1 MVDIAADS
9 TRVLPSGS
17 MRLLVI
23 TARYPTEDRPAAG
36 VFVRDRLADP
46 GLRAT
51 VVAPR
56 SYAGSRLAAVSG
68 ACAGRHGPRGVDST
82 GWKATSCSPPG
93 RWRSSPLAFA
103 GVPFV
108 VVAHG
113 GDVRDSAHRSR
124 LHGWLARRVLRG
136 ADRVVANS
144 SETAERIHRF
154 GVEAEV
160 VPPGVDLAR
169 FTATPR
175 PSGPRRVL
183 YLGGDVPHKGV
194 EVARQLADTLVGP
207 GLREVDPAE
216 VPALM
221 AAHDVVLVPS
231 LEEPYGVVAAE
242 AIASRTL
249 GRRPSSGRPDRHRQ
263 RWRERDPGN
272 GCGLR
277 RRPGPRPGLRPSG
290 GRRDRGA
297 VFTSEHMGPH
307 VRPLG
312 GRAGGPATARARRCG
327 LVENDSGGLGDPV
340 ARPDPVRD
348 QDVRGAIDH
357 GPAGRGGARR
367 GGQGVRLGRG
377 GATGR
382 VHQVAGMGT

>member
-1 MVDIAADS
+1 
-9 TRVLPSGS
+9 
-17 MRLLVI
+17 MRLLVV

-56 SYAGSRLAAVSG
+56 SYAGSRLGRFGRLCWTAWTARGRFDGVEGHFVLPAGPVALLAA
-68 ACAGRHGPRGVDST
+68 RLR
-82 GWKATSCSPPG
+82 
-93 RWRSSPLAFA
+93 

-242 AIASRTL
+242 AIASGRWVVARAVGGLTDIVSDGVNGTQVTTGTSRPRWLRSRTMTRRWSPPPRSGSHDRNTGPACRDVWEGVL
-249 GRRPSSGRPDRHRQ
+249 AARRPPGRD
-263 RWRERDPGN
+263 D
-272 GCGLR
+272 
-277 RRPGPRPGLRPSG
+277 
-290 GRRDRGA
+290 A
-297 VFTSEHMGPH
+297 
-307 VRPLG
+307 
-312 GRAGGPATARARRCG
+312 A
-327 LVENDSGGLGDPV
+327 
-340 ARPDPVRD
+340 
-348 QDVRGAIDH
+348 
-357 GPAGRGGARR
+357 
-367 GGQGVRLGRG
+367 
-377 GATGR
+377 
-382 VHQVAGMGT
+382 